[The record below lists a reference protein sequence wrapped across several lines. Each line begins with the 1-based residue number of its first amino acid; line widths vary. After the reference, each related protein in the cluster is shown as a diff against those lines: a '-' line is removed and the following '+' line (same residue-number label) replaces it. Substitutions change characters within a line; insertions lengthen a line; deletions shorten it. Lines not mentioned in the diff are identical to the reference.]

1 MKTAFAFIFL
11 FLIFSNPELSE
22 VRKLYANAVNSKAD
36 GEKLIDL
43 MASVSKDDNKTLV
56 AYKGASLALKG
67 KFSPKKEDK
76 KKYFTEGVKILE
88 QALEK
93 DPKNFEIRLIRISI
107 QENTPKILK
116 YKQNIPEDKAFI
128 LSNFSKQN
136 HSLKDF
142 TKLYLKQ
149 SKIFSETEKNSLQ

>member
-1 MKTAFAFIFL
+1 
-11 FLIFSNPELSE
+11 

-43 MASVSKDDNKTLV
+43 MASVSKDDSKTLI

-76 KKYFTEGVKILE
+76 KKYFTEGVKLLE

-93 DPKNFEIRLIRISI
+93 EPKNFEIRLIRISI

-128 LSNFSKQN
+128 LANFAKQN
-136 HSLKDF
+136 QSLKDF
-142 TKLYLKQ
+142 TKIYLKQ
-149 SKIFSETEKNSLQ
+149 SKIFTETEKLSLQ

>member
-1 MKTAFAFIFL
+1 
-11 FLIFSNPELSE
+11 

-43 MASVSKDDNKTLV
+43 MASVSKDDSKTLV

-76 KKYFTEGVKILE
+76 KKYFTEGVKFLE

-93 DPKNFEIRLIRISI
+93 EPKNFEIRLIRISI

-128 LSNFSKQN
+128 LANFAKQN
-136 HSLKDF
+136 QSLKDF
-142 TKLYLKQ
+142 TKIYLKQ
-149 SKIFSETEKNSLQ
+149 SKIFTETEKLSLQ

>member
-1 MKTAFAFIFL
+1 M
-11 FLIFSNPELSE
+11 FSNPELSE

-36 GEKLIDL
+36 GEKFIDL
-43 MASVSKDDNKTLV
+43 MASVATDDSKTLA

-76 KKYFTEGVKILE
+76 KKYFTEGVKLLE

-93 DPKNFEIRLIRISI
+93 EPKNFEIRLIRISV

-116 YKQNIPEDKAFI
+116 YKKNIPEDKAFI
-128 LSNFSKQN
+128 LANFSKQN
-136 HSLKDF
+136 QPLKNF
-142 TKLYLKQ
+142 ARIYLKT
-149 SKIFSETEKNSLQ
+149 SGVFSESEKLSLQ

>member
-1 MKTAFAFIFL
+1 LKTAFAFIFL

-43 MASVSKDDNKTLV
+43 MTSVSKDDNKTLV

-136 HSLKDF
+136 QALKNF
-142 TKLYLKQ
+142 TKLYLTQ
-149 SKIFSETEKNSLQ
+149 SKIFSETEKNSMQ